1 MIGAE
6 ASNARQR
13 NPMRALPS
21 KENLT
26 ICFAHVA
33 YRMAERF
40 ALRATG
46 IKHFEVRSLDE
57 LTARIGECDVLCV
70 SMMWR
75 NELIARAP
83 RLAFIQ
89 SISAGT
95 DQYAR
100 DALAAAGIRLASAQ
114 GVNAEAVAQH
124 AMALILA
131 LTRQLHLARD
141 NQAREALA
149 RHGLGA
155 VAARGRARRT
165 RRC

>member
-1 MIGAE
+1 
-6 ASNARQR
+6 
-13 NPMRALPS
+13 MRALPS

-57 LTARIGECDVLCV
+57 LTARIGECDVLSV

-131 LTRQLHLARD
+131 LTRQLHSPAT
-141 NQAREALA
+141 
-149 RHGLGA
+149 
-155 VAARGRARRT
+155 T
-165 RRC
+165 RREGTGAAWSRSCRSARTSSADRRC